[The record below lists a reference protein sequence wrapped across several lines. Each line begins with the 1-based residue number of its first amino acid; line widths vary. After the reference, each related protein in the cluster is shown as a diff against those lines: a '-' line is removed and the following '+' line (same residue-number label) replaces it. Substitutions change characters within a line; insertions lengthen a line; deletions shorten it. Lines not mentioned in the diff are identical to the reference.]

1 MTYLI
6 SRIQIGIAVNLILL
20 ILPQIHSQNV
30 ICDYENIE
38 NDYIC
43 TIIAA
48 NISSDTTPLAFL
60 SEHLEGRD
68 DSHVTIVRTN
78 SSFEGRIRIY
88 HPQLTQQFPNLQ
100 VIDLQRLRILDFSN
114 NSFQNCDE
122 LRKINL
128 HFNEINFLQDN
139 LFSKCDKLTE
149 LILSNNH
156 IHNLTDNSFDGLE
169 SLEVLNLNY
178 NLLQALSDNVFRFNR
193 KLKELHLGNPWNLYQ
208 HNKRMFE
215 FLHDLEVIDLS
226 DWHIDYSET
235 EALLNGLT
243 KLKEIFLHKNYY
255 EYFNMTFFNQFEN
268 LTILD
273 LNDNKL
279 EDLIDNSMQ
288 NLTNL
293 KEFYIQGNYLEI
305 LTENTF
311 TGLDSLEILWLGY
324 NSISSIP
331 SNTFDSLNN
340 LKELSLVFNKIAILP
355 HGIFENLQNLRSLHL
370 GINVITDLPTGIFK
384 SLVNLESINI
394 YNNKIKSLNS
404 NSFNRHEKLINFT
417 SSWNEID
424 EIERNFFDNFPSLQR
439 VVINK
444 NICIDTIIEDFQNI
458 NVPSVFGRCFDNWEY
473 QGTTTK
479 STEIPT
485 TTDGKGNGRVIRFS
499 ILLNISLM
507 TVLFMAQ

>member
-1 MTYLI
+1 MRIPIATAVYLI
-6 SRIQIGIAVNLILL
+6 TLTFT
-20 ILPQIHSQNV
+20 QIHTQNV
-30 ICDYENIE
+30 ICDFENIG

-48 NISSDTTPLAFL
+48 NISSDTTQLEFL
-60 SEHLEGRD
+60 SQHLEGRN

-78 SSFEGRIRIY
+78 SSFVGRIRIY
-88 HPQLTQQFPNLQ
+88 HPQFTQQFPNLQ

-114 NSFQNCDE
+114 NSFEKCDE
-122 LRKINL
+122 LRKVNL

-139 LFSKCDKLTE
+139 LFSKCEKLTE
-149 LILSNNH
+149 LIISNNH
-156 IHNLTDNSFDGLE
+156 IHNLTDASFDGLDN
-169 SLEVLNLNY
+169 LEVLNLNY

-215 FLHDLEVIDLS
+215 FLRDLEVVDLS

-243 KLKEIFLHKNYY
+243 KLKEIILHKNYY
-255 EYFNMTFFNQFEN
+255 EYFNMSFFSQFEN

-279 EDLIDNSMQ
+279 GDLIDNSLQ

-311 TGLDSLEILWLGY
+311 TGLDNLEILWLGY

-331 SNTFDSLNN
+331 SNTFDRLNN
-340 LKELSLVFNKIAILP
+340 LKKLSLVFNKIAILP

-370 GINVITDLPTGIFK
+370 GVNIITDLPSGIFK

-394 YNNKIKSLNS
+394 YNNKIETLNS
-404 NSFNRHEKLINFT
+404 NSFGRHEKLVNFT
-417 SSWNEID
+417 SSWNKID
-424 EIERNFFDNFPSLQR
+424 EIERKFFDNFPNLELL
-439 VVINK
+439 VINE
-444 NICIDTIIEDFQNI
+444 NICVDTIIDDFQNTNI
-458 NVPSVFGRCFDNWEY
+458 SSVFGKCFDNFEY
-473 QGTTTK
+473 QDTTTI
-479 STEIPT
+479 STEVPT
-485 TTDGKGNGRVIRFS
+485 TTDGKGNGRIIGFS
-499 ILLNISLM
+499 VLLNILLM
-507 TVLFMAQ
+507 TVIFIMQ